1 MMKKALSRDQTV
13 SFMSVEIVRQCAL
26 NHKSLTEMQLC
37 NTPGNK
43 IFTPNADYMAKIALF

>member
-13 SFMSVEIVRQCAL
+13 SFMSVEIVRQCVL
-26 NHKSLTEMQLC
+26 NHKSLTEIQLC

-43 IFTPNADYMAKIALF
+43 IFTAECGLYGKD

>member
-1 MMKKALSRDQTV
+1 MTKKAFSRVQTA
-13 SFMSVEIVRQCAL
+13 SFMSAEIVRQGVL

-43 IFTPNADYMAKIALF
+43 IFTAECGLYGKD